1 MSMADEFNT
10 SFNEEEIASNE
21 IKDSNALVTQENR
34 HQQPEAVQDALCDLL
49 VVDEEPV
56 IDEITDRRV
65 LTEMASAEYVTGT
78 QTQRILDNPN
88 IVPND
93 IPNNLPVV
101 IKPKQEGEEESIEDV
116 VEKIWMRLV
125 NSRADMRFCAAVEV
139 CSSKVGTVPEA
150 VEYLKLCF
158 PILKTYNFTDQH
170 FCALIDTVPQVA
182 EAWGFG
188 VFGDEAGDRLMV
200 DLAKRVALDNY
211 YKGELT
217 VTELH
222 RYGQLRD
229 TLEGIKDRRELTNA
243 RVAQMRGLTNQ
254 YNSEPTQITFQITKR
269 DGDAGE

>member
-1 MSMADEFNT
+1 MIDAKKLINSYLGKNDWRVKRNSNAPFSYGALNKFITEEVSEEIEDDYVPVEEE
-10 SFNEEEIASNE
+10 SIEEEILE
-21 IKDSNALVTQENR
+21 
-34 HQQPEAVQDALCDLL
+34 
-49 VVDEEPV
+49 DEEEIPSEVEETVEEQIEPIEENYVPV
-56 IDEITDRRV
+56 
-65 LTEMASAEYVTGT
+65 
-78 QTQRILDNPN
+78 
-88 IVPND
+88 
-93 IPNNLPVV
+93 
-101 IKPKQEGEEESIEDV
+101 EEESIEDV
-116 VEKIWMRLV
+116 VEKLWMRLV

-170 FCALIDTVPQVA
+170 FCALVDTVPQVA

-211 YKGELT
+211 YKGALT

-243 RVAQMRGLTNQ
+243 RVAQMRGLTEQ
-254 YNSEPTQITFQITKR
+254 SNSEPTQITFQITKR